1 MEAFTAR
8 GLRASRRSPLCT
20 VTKNPFFL
28 SRLQSTTT
36 KARPQVA
43 SGRQSAQTSTTSS
56 LTWPEYLAIRRN
68 KRTWQTVATIPCALL
83 GLAGGATY
91 FGNLDTDPLKPI
103 MGIDP
108 FFFYGFCTLG
118 CVGVGALVGPTIGTS
133 IWRYRNRR
141 ILSLIDNKDVEFFS
155 RVAKNRVDASLQSP
169 THPVPD
175 YYGEKIGSLHQYRQW
190 LRDQAKYKR
199 KALLPEK

>member
-1 MEAFTAR
+1 MESCIAR
-8 GLRASRRSPLCT
+8 GLRTSH
-20 VTKNPFFL
+20 KFPFSTLRKTPFVL
-28 SRLQSTTT
+28 SRAQSTAT
-36 KARPQVA
+36 KAKPINANAKPSDAVSKA
-43 SGRQSAQTSTTSS
+43 T

-68 KRTWQTVATIPCALL
+68 KRAWQTAATIPCALL
-83 GLAGGATY
+83 GLAGGAFY

-118 CVGVGALVGPTIGTS
+118 CVGLGALVGPTFGAS
-133 IWRYRNRR
+133 IWRYKNRR
-141 ILSLIDNKDVEFFS
+141 VLSLIDSKDHEFFQ
-155 RVAKNRVDASLQSP
+155 RIAKNRVDATLQSP

-199 KALLPEK
+199 KALLPEE

>member
-1 MEAFTAR
+1 MEAFITR
-8 GLRASRRSPLCT
+8 GLRLSPRPPLCT
-20 VTKNPFFL
+20 VKKAPFVL
-28 SRLQSTTT
+28 SRSQSTAI
-36 KARPQVA
+36 KARTQAVNGKPP
-43 SGRQSAQTSTTSS
+43 AQTSTTN
-56 LTWPEYLAIRRN
+56 LTWPEYLAIRKN

-141 ILSLIDNKDVEFFS
+141 ILDLIDKKDHEFFS
-155 RVAKNRVDASLQSP
+155 RIAKNRVDASLQSP

-199 KALLPEK
+199 KALLPEE